1 MNQTSV
7 SKKDPKSKDKE
18 SQNGVLDI
26 KKINL
31 SKDPDESESSLEFF
45 ILLLTQSFNMPI
57 EEVLGLFTNQNK
69 YLAHL
74 VVKGVN

>member
-45 ILLLTQSFNMPI
+45 ILLLTQSFNMSI
-57 EEVLGLFTNQNK
+57 
-69 YLAHL
+69 
-74 VVKGVN
+74 

>member
-1 MNQTSV
+1 MKKIAIKQKVQQKKPVKMNQTSV

-45 ILLLTQSFNMPI
+45 ILLLTQSFNMSI
-57 EEVLGLFTNQNK
+57 
-69 YLAHL
+69 
-74 VVKGVN
+74 

>member
-1 MNQTSV
+1 MKKIAIKQKVQQKKTVKMNQTSV
-7 SKKDPKSKDKE
+7 SKKDSKSKDKE

-45 ILLLTQSFNMPI
+45 ILLLTQSFNMSI
-57 EEVLGLFTNQNK
+57 E
-69 YLAHL
+69 
-74 VVKGVN
+74 